1 MPGDEDPAL
10 SKMNKGTFKKGGRH
24 TGKDH
29 GAWKESGQEEKSVAE
44 GEMVAW
50 RH

>member
-1 MPGDEDPAL
+1 MPGGEDPAL
-10 SKMNKGTFKKGGRH
+10 PKMSEGAFKKRGRH
-24 TGKDH
+24 TGKGHD
-29 GAWKESGQEEKSVAE
+29 AWKESGQEEESVAE